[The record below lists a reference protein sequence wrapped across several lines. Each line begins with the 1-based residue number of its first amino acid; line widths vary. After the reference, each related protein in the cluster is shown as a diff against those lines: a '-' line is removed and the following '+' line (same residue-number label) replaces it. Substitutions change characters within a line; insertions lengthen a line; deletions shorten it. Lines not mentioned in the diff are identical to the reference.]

1 MLNNSTMLSYGLKK
15 TKDDSFFVCLS
26 LDDAY
31 FKNLMGN
38 ECAYMSK
45 PAIVLQIMCI
55 DKDRAILEIIY
66 KDDFDYC

>member
-1 MLNNSTMLSYGLKK
+1 MLNNNVILNCGLMK

-38 ECAYMSK
+38 ECEYMSK

-66 KDDFDYC
+66 EDDFD